1 MAEYERKDWAAA
13 VSAEILHYID
23 TEGTVPWSK
32 GWVTD
37 GIFPSNPVSGW
48 EYRGINNILLG
59 IYQQIRGY
67 STPYYCTVKQMASKG
82 GKFIADAKGQGL
94 PVLFWSRITKEDKDT
109 GKTKTFGFWKGYTVF
124 SLDLMEGITT
134 PSSDRPE
141 PFTPSEAV
149 ASLEAGYT
157 GGPTIRWIDSAQAY
171 YTPSLHQIT
180 LPKREQF
187 TSEIAYAET
196 LSHELCHSTGHESL
210 MDRDLKGWACQQD
223 YAKEELVAE
232 IGAAITMQRMGLQPE
247 MRSMAAYVKGWRN
260 KISDDPKLI
269 VSAASKADHASRM
282 VLGITADTKEEAA

>member
-23 TEGTVPWSK
+23 TEGTVPWAK

-37 GIFPSNPVSGW
+37 GLWPSNPVSGW
-48 EYRGINNILLG
+48 EYRGINHILLG

-67 STPYYCTVKQMASKG
+67 STPYYCTVKQMISKG
-82 GKFIADAKGQGL
+82 GSFRTDAKGQGL

-149 ASLEAGYT
+149 TALEAGYA
-157 GGPTIRWIDSAQAY
+157 GGPSIRWIDSAQAY

-187 TSEIAYAET
+187 TSEIGYAET

-210 MDRDLKGWACQQD
+210 LSRDLKGWACQQD

-232 IGAAITMQRMGLQPE
+232 IGAAITLQRMGLKPE
-247 MRSMAAYVKGWRN
+247 MRSMAAYVKGWRD

-282 VLGITADTKEEAA
+282 VLGITDTKEEAA